1 MGFPGDSQWRRHEL
15 YSWIRKV
22 PWRRKWQPTPV
33 FLPEKSQEHRSLAG
47 CSPRGLKELDM
58 TEHWSQR
65 EPQLARCARELPF
78 KWMLQSHASLY
89 TIGAQDDILTATSG
103 EVLKQNSKPLLEAWH
118 HEKVYHEHIR
128 PFDVGCVVMDRH
140 KDRNYEHKNKKIIK
154 NWYECHICFWMPS
167 EMLTE
172 NIYLTLFL
180 GIYFRSSGLPILPR
194 FSDFTLL
201 KPSLELAPH
210 SGRITDIPWGF
221 TESFCLLEHA
231 SEVRL
236 KSLCNCPR

>member
-1 MGFPGDSQWRRHEL
+1 MHLFQLGSLRVWWLNGKKICLQCRRHRRCKFDP
-15 YSWIRKV
+15 WVGKI

-118 HEKVYHEHIR
+118 HEKVWY
-128 PFDVGCVVMDRH
+128 
-140 KDRNYEHKNKKIIK
+140 NKYRKFSF
-154 NWYECHICFWMPS
+154 FWFQYTQTPV
-167 EMLTE
+167 T
-172 NIYLTLFL
+172 I
-180 GIYFRSSGLPILPR
+180 
-194 FSDFTLL
+194 
-201 KPSLELAPH
+201 
-210 SGRITDIPWGF
+210 
-221 TESFCLLEHA
+221 
-231 SEVRL
+231 V
-236 KSLCNCPR
+236 

>member
-1 MGFPGDSQWRRHEL
+1 MLSTYKCLGPGLQFRLVTQNPLHCSRLWSPWSRHFIIFLFP
-15 YSWIRKV
+15 
-22 PWRRKWQPTPV
+22 WQSSIYNMSYN
-33 FLPEKSQEHRSLAG
+33 FFS
-47 CSPRGLKELDM
+47 
-58 TEHWSQR
+58 
-65 EPQLARCARELPF
+65 
-78 KWMLQSHASLY
+78 
-89 TIGAQDDILTATSG
+89 
-103 EVLKQNSKPLLEAWH
+103 SKPCCSVAPFWKPL
-118 HEKVYHEHIR
+118 YHKHIR

-180 GIYFRSSGLPILPR
+180 GIYFRSSGSPILPR

-210 SGRITDIPWGF
+210 LGRITDIPWGF
-221 TESFCLLEHA
+221 TESLCLLEHA